1 MRTTMEKNVATED
14 DTESR
19 RIAKGLFQWVIAEE
33 RSDKV
38 RDLVRVRARSG
49 GQGMNG
55 KKERKN

>member
-1 MRTTMEKNVATED
+1 MEKNVATED

-49 GQGMNG
+49 GKGMNG